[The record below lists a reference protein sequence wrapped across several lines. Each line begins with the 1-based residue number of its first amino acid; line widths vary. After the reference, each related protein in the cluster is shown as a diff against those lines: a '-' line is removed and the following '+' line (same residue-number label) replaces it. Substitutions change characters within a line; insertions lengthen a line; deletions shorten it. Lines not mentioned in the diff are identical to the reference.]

1 MASYVLSKLS
11 KSENARDLKFKT
23 MVLPLFHSS
32 VVLYFVWLDYHALT
46 AVYTLL
52 CRHRVIL
59 QSLYVLGLQYFTLWG
74 QDVLLY
80 TPDKKL
86 PRTKRCLDYLKG
98 VLFPSVVFPI
108 SVIYPISDS
117 VVFKLHSYT
126 PDCVRTLPTVP
137 VHSRLCPYIPDCVR
151 TIPTMSVHSRLCLNT
166 PKIELALFS
175 TRVVICR
182 VKVMSIN
189 FWCFYNIDPTLWED
203 LGAFRDVIPLW
214 LNHGLHTNIVV
225 LCILEVALNP
235 QLRYPDRKTGLL
247 VPATIIL
254 LYATT
259 RSVRSRVGVSLSGPP
274 AVCLGNVLP
283 RACLRFPNG
292 DVLASVF
299 RGNCV
304 GPSSCSAAM
313 GGFSLVIGLSIGSNS
328 IIVGTFLSSLFDESS
343 NGVDCPLRRFEELEG
358 FELVNLEDDP
368 ARPDKAGDVGALK

>member
-1 MASYVLSKLS
+1 MASYFLSKLS

-74 QDVLLY
+74 QFLQQLYFVSCVLKDVLLY

-86 PRTKRCLDYLKG
+86 PRTKRCLNYLRG
-98 VLFPSVVFPI
+98 ALFPSVVFPI
-108 SVIYPISDS
+108 SV
-117 VVFKLHSYT
+117 
-126 PDCVRTLPTVP
+126 
-137 VHSRLCPYIPDCVR
+137 
-151 TIPTMSVHSRLCLNT
+151 
-166 PKIELALFS
+166 
-175 TRVVICR
+175 
-182 VKVMSIN
+182 VMSIN

-214 LNHGLHTNIVV
+214 LNHALHTNIVV
-225 LCILEVALNP
+225 LCVLEVALNP

-259 RSVRSRVGVSLSGPP
+259 
-274 AVCLGNVLP
+274 
-283 RACLRFPNG
+283 
-292 DVLASVF
+292 
-299 RGNCV
+299 
-304 GPSSCSAAM
+304 
-313 GGFSLVIGLSIGSNS
+313 
-328 IIVGTFLSSLFDESS
+328 
-343 NGVDCPLRRFEELEG
+343 
-358 FELVNLEDDP
+358 
-368 ARPDKAGDVGALK
+368 